1 MAKKKDKEKKKKAEE
16 GQEEKKKGGKLKW
29 IIIIILVL
37 GLLGGGGFFAYK
49 KFFAGKKTSS
59 APTEQQTKSSSKQGK
74 KGEKKEGEQT
84 PKLQAK
90 LVSLPTILVNLADPL
105 GKRYLKISI
114 EIEVKGKDPGTL
126 VEKDM
131 PMIKDALIMLLSSK
145 TYDDLSTLE
154 KKYKL
159 KIEIAQR
166 LNQIFGKPLVTNVFF
181 TQFLIQ

>member
-1 MAKKKDKEKKKKAEE
+1 MAKNKDKEKKKKGEE

-29 IIIIILVL
+29 IIIIVLVL

-49 KFFAGKKTSS
+49 KFFAGKKT
-59 APTEQQTKSSSKQGK
+59 APSTEKEAKSSGKEGK
-74 KGEKKEGEQT
+74 KGEKKEGEKT

-114 EIEVKGKDPGTL
+114 EIEVKGKDPEKL

-159 KIEIAQR
+159 KLEIAQR

>member
-1 MAKKKDKEKKKKAEE
+1 MAKDKKKKKEKEE
-16 GQEEKKKGGKLKW
+16 GGEEQKKKGGKLKW
-29 IIIIILVL
+29 IIIIVLAL

-49 KFFAGKKTSS
+49 KFFAGKKE
-59 APTEQQTKSSSKQGK
+59 APKTEEKAKTEEKGGK
-74 KGEKKEGEQT
+74 KGEKKGEEEK

-114 EIEVKGKDPGTL
+114 EIEVKGKDPGAL

-145 TYDDLSTLE
+145 TYDDISTLA

-159 KIEIAQR
+159 KMEIARR

-181 TQFLIQ
+181 TQFLVQ

>member
-1 MAKKKDKEKKKKAEE
+1 MAKKKDKEKKKDQE

-29 IIIIILVL
+29 IIIIVLVL

-49 KFFAGKKTSS
+49 KFFAGKKA
-59 APTEQQTKSSSKQGK
+59 APSTEKEAKSSGKEGK
-74 KGEKKEGEQT
+74 KGEKKEAEKT

-114 EIEVKGKDPGTL
+114 EIEVKGKDPGKL

-159 KIEIAQR
+159 KLEIAQR